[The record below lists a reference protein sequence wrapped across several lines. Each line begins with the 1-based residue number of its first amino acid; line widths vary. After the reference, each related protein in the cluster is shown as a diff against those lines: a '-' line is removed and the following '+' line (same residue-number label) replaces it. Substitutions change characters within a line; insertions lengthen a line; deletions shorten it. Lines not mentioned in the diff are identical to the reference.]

1 MYTEGLLWLRAHWE
15 VLGVGSAYLL
25 RGWMLRR
32 RMRWLE
38 KLLELQRQRHTSSHN
53 ETIEIMST
61 AYSSE
66 EPLTLEDLLSRA
78 ERDFS
83 LRSSGTGSERSS
95 IPPDE
100 NTPASGRTTPFRRG
114 G

>member
-1 MYTEGLLWLRAHWE
+1 MFTEGFDWVREHWQT
-15 VLGVGSAYLL
+15 LGVGSAYLL
-25 RGWMLRR
+25 RGWMHRR
-32 RMRWLE
+32 RLRWLE
-38 KLLELQRQRHTSSHN
+38 KLLELQRQQHTSSHN

-61 AYSSE
+61 AYSTE
-66 EPLTLEDLLSRA
+66 EPLTLDALLSKA
-78 ERDFS
+78 ERDFT
-83 LRSSGTGSERSS
+83 LRSSESGSERRS